1 MKHYI
6 TQDPWTIIEEG
17 FHRDFNEITES
28 LMSLGN
34 GRMGGRGSFE
44 EKYSGK
50 TLLGNYVAG
59 VYYPDKTRVGWWK
72 NGYPEYFA
80 KVLNAANWIGIDVEV
95 EYEILDLNQCEVRDF
110 RRVLNMQGGY
120 LERSFVAVLKSGK
133 EIRVN
138 AKRFCSIVDDEAGA
152 IRYAITPLN
161 FDGKITVTPYIDGG
175 IHNRDANYDETFWD
189 EVRKETAYG
198 EAYIEL
204 RTRKTAFHVATGMYV
219 QIEQNGVMIDYQSQ
233 PIKYEKYVANRISL
247 DCRQN
252 QETVVY
258 KYAVNLS
265 SLNYDPDELMKQAH
279 QSIQHISRKG
289 FDRMLSEQQ
298 QAWADKWKMN
308 DIVIEGDPADAGQA
322 VAAQQGIRFNIFQL
336 NQTYTGEDERLNI
349 GPKGFTGEKYGGST
363 YWDTEAYC
371 LPFYLATADQKVA
384 RNLLIYRYK
393 QLGKAIENA
402 QKLGFRA
409 GAALYPMVTMN
420 GEECHNEWEITFEE
434 IHRNGAIAYAI
445 YDYVRYTGDEQYLV
459 DYGLEVLIA
468 ISRFWSQRVNW
479 SEAKQQ
485 YVMLGVTGPNEY
497 ENNVNN
503 NWYTN
508 YIAAWTLRYTTEA
521 VTKVKALNPEKY
533 ADLIDRLHFR
543 EEKEVA
549 TATHIIDNMHFP
561 FDAERQV
568 YLQQEGF
575 LDKDLMPVSDI
586 PKGQRPINQN
596 WSWDRILRSCFIKQ
610 ADVLQ
615 GLYFFEDEFDTET
628 LRRNFDFYEPMTVHE
643 SSLSPCVHSIQ
654 ASKLGKKEKAYEMYL
669 RTARLDLDDYNNDT
683 EDGCH
688 ITSMAG
694 TWLAVVKGFGG
705 MRVVKELP
713 AEIKED
719 LKKRKD
725 TNKKWTVYPPLSA
738 YGKTN
743 YQLQLNPYCPDNWR
757 SFSFKIRFRGALLQ
771 ITTTQQQVT
780 VQNFSAQPITLLV
793 HGEEVLVTENGTETI
808 EAVKQVA

>member
-1 MKHYI
+1 MKQYI
-6 TQDPWTIIEEG
+6 TQDPWSIVETD
-17 FHRDFNEITES
+17 FHRDYNEITES

-34 GRMGGRGSFE
+34 GRLGQRGNFE
-44 EKYSGK
+44 EKFTGK
-50 TLLGNYVAG
+50 TLQGNYVAG

-80 KVLNAANWIGIDVEV
+80 KVLNAANWAGIDIDI
-95 EYEILDLNQCEVRDF
+95 EYESLDLATCDVRDF
-110 RRVLNMQGGY
+110 RRELNMREGY

-133 EIRVN
+133 EVKVN
-138 AKRFCSIVDDEAGA
+138 AKRFCSIVDDDAGA
-152 IRYAITPLN
+152 IRYSLTPLN
-161 FDGKITVTPYIDGG
+161 FDAKITVTPYIDGA
-175 IHNRDANYDETFWD
+175 IRNRDANYDETFWD
-189 EVRKETAYG
+189 EVRKETGYG

-204 RTRKTAFHVATGMYV
+204 RTRKTGFHVTTGMCV
-219 QIEQNGVMIDYQSQ
+219 EIEQDGQKMDYQSQ
-233 PIKYEKYVANRISL
+233 PIKYEKYVANRMTL
-247 DCRQN
+247 DCQQG
-252 QETVVY
+252 QETVIY

-265 SLNYDPDELMKQAH
+265 SLNHDSDELMRLAH
-279 QSIQHISRKG
+279 EAIARVSRKG
-289 FDRMLSEQQ
+289 FDRMLFEQK

-308 DIVIEGDPADAGQA
+308 DIVIDGD

-393 QLGKAIENA
+393 HLQKAIENA
-402 QKLGFRA
+402 RKLGFRA

-445 YDYVRYTGDEQYLV
+445 YDYVRYTGDESYLT

-479 SEAKQQ
+479 SAAKKQ

-508 YIAAWTLRYTTEA
+508 YIAAWTLRYTIEA
-521 VTKVKALNPEKY
+521 VGKVKALNPEKY
-533 ADLIDRLHFR
+533 ADLCERIHFR
-543 EEKEVA
+543 EEKEVQNA
-549 TATHIIDNMHFP
+549 QHIVDNMHYP
-561 FDAERQV
+561 YDPERQV
-568 YLQQEGF
+568 FLQQSDF

-586 PKGQRPINQN
+586 PKGQRPLNQN

-615 GLYFFEDEFDTET
+615 GLYFFEDEFDTDT
-628 LRRNFDFYEPMTVHE
+628 LRRNYAFYEPMTVHE

-654 ASKLGKKEKAYEMYL
+654 ASKLGMKEKAYEMYL

-705 MRVVKELP
+705 MRVD
-713 AEIKED
+713 AEG
-719 LKKRKD
+719 
-725 TNKKWTVYPPLSA
+725 LSFS
-738 YGKTN
+738 
-743 YQLQLNPYCPDNWR
+743 PYCPENWQGLA
-757 SFSFKIRFRGALLQ
+757 FKIRYRGALLQ
-771 ITTTQQQVT
+771 ITTTQQDVT
-780 VQNFSAQPITLLV
+780 VQNFSVQPVTLRV
-793 HGEEVLVTENGTETI
+793 HGEMVTVAGESKQTVTMPVL
-808 EAVKQVA
+808 A

>member
-1 MKHYI
+1 MKQYI
-6 TQDPWTIIEEG
+6 SKDPWNIVEEG
-17 FHRDFNEITES
+17 FHREHNEITES

-34 GRMGGRGSFE
+34 GRMGGRGNFE
-44 EKYSGK
+44 EKFSGK
-50 TLLGNYVAG
+50 TLPGNYVAG

-72 NGYPEYFA
+72 NGYPDYFA
-80 KVLNAANWIGIDVEV
+80 KVLNATNWIGIDIDIES
-95 EYEILDLNQCEVRDF
+95 ETLDLHQCDVRDF
-110 RRVLNMQGGY
+110 RRVLHMQEGY
-120 LERSFVAVLKSGK
+120 LERSCVAVLKSGK
-133 EIRVN
+133 ELKIN
-138 AKRFCSIVDDEAGA
+138 SKRFCSIVDDEAGA

-161 FDGKITVTPYIDGG
+161 FDAKIIITPYLDGA
-175 IHNRDANYDETFWD
+175 IRNKDANYDETFWD
-189 EVRKETAYG
+189 EVRKETGYG

-204 RTRKTAFHVATGMYV
+204 RTRKTGFHVATGMCV
-219 QIEQNGVMIDYQSQ
+219 EIEQDGVKIDYQSQ
-233 PIKYEKYVANRISL
+233 PIKYEKYVANRLTL
-247 DCRQN
+247 DCRQG
-252 QETVVY
+252 QETAIL

-265 SLNYDPDELMKQAH
+265 SLNRATGTPEQGHSSDHLIKEARQY
-279 QSIQHISRKG
+279 IQRVLRKG
-289 FDRMLSEQQ
+289 FEKMLFEQK
-298 QAWADKWKMN
+298 QAWADKWQTN
-308 DIVIEGDPADAGQA
+308 DILIEGDD
-322 VAAQQGIRFNIFQL
+322 AAQQGIRFNIFQL
-336 NQTYTGEDERLNI
+336 NQTYTGQDEQLNI

-371 LPFYLATADQKVA
+371 LPFYLATADPKVA

-393 QLGKAIENA
+393 HLQKAIENA

-459 DYGLEVLIA
+459 EYGLEVLIA

-479 SEAKQQ
+479 SEAKKQ

-508 YIAAWTLRYTTEA
+508 YIAAWTLRYTIEA
-521 VTKVKALNPEKY
+521 VEKVKALDAQKY
-533 ADLIDRLHFR
+533 TDLCDRIHFR
-543 EEKEVA
+543 EEKEVPNA
-549 TATHIIDNMHFP
+549 QHIVDNIHFP
-561 FDAERQV
+561 YDEERQV
-568 YLQQEGF
+568 FLQQSDF

-586 PKGQRPINQN
+586 PKGQRPLNQH

-615 GLYFFEDEFDTET
+615 GIYFFEDEFDTAT
-628 LRRNFDFYEPMTVHE
+628 LKRNFDFYEPMTVHE

-654 ASKLGKKEKAYEMYL
+654 ASVLGMKEKAYEMYL

-683 EDGCH
+683 ADGCH

-705 MRVVKELP
+705 MRVSKTGELSF
-713 AEIKED
+713 
-719 LKKRKD
+719 R
-725 TNKKWTVYPPLSA
+725 
-738 YGKTN
+738 
-743 YQLQLNPYCPDNWR
+743 PYCPDGWQ
-757 SFSFKIRFRGALLQ
+757 SLAFKIRSAGGPGRGALIQ
-771 ITTTQQQVT
+771 VTTTQTDVT
-780 VQNFSAQPITLLV
+780 VENFSGQAITLMV
-793 HGEEVLVTENGTETI
+793 HGKLLTVRGESREMVI
-808 EAVKQVA
+808 I